1 MSIFFFFA
9 PYVLHQLE
17 TANRVDLVFDE
28 YRKDSLKAATRE
40 NRGSGQ
46 CQRVLPNAL
55 IPCDWKGFLRVDE
68 NKTELFRYLSEK
80 VRDSLQNESV

>member
-1 MSIFFFFA
+1 M
-9 PYVLHQLE
+9 
-17 TANRVDLVFDE
+17 FDE
-28 YRKDSLKAATRE
+28 YGKDSLKAATRG

-68 NKTELFRYLSEK
+68 NKTELFRYLSQK
-80 VRDSLQNESV
+80 VRDSLQNKSV